1 MRTSKWKLA
10 TLVLPVLIVFGASA
24 SWAVDH
30 PVNIGKF
37 QPWFTP
43 VQIIVNVG
51 DTVTWTNNDPAT
63 THTVTALAAAGFG
76 AGIGPVPVGTTFTSG
91 KMLPGDTFMAGPFGP
106 GTTPYICLIHPWMA
120 GNVSAGTGV
129 GPVPD
134 VLQGTDTQDMATPD
148 KQGVIGIGEWC
159 TTATYEHP
167 HQGQF
172 GGVVHCGSAHLW
184 RDASP
189 SNPRALEDAISSGV
203 TAANGFPTIS

>member
-91 KMLPGDTFMAGPFGP
+91 KMLPGDTFMAGPFGS
-106 GTTPYICLIHPWMA
+106 GTTPHISFLPPRGA
-120 GNVSAGTGV
+120 GQVRAG
-129 GPVPD
+129 P
-134 VLQGTDTQDMATPD
+134 
-148 KQGVIGIGEWC
+148 
-159 TTATYEHP
+159 
-167 HQGQF
+167 
-172 GGVVHCGSAHLW
+172 GGGAAPAVV
-184 RDASP
+184 
-189 SNPRALEDAISSGV
+189 
-203 TAANGFPTIS
+203 

>member
-106 GTTPYICLIHPWMA
+106 GTTPYICLIHPWLG
-120 GNVSAGTGV
+120 GNVSGGTGV
-129 GPVPD
+129 GAGAV
-134 VLQGTDTQDMATPD
+134 VLQGAGTQGLGAPR
-148 KQGVIGIGEWC
+148 KQ
-159 TTATYEHP
+159 
-167 HQGQF
+167 
-172 GGVVHCGSAHLW
+172 GGVVVGGW
-184 RDASP
+184 RP
-189 SNPRALEDAISSGV
+189 
-203 TAANGFPTIS
+203 TADHEE

>member
-91 KMLPGDTFMAGPFGP
+91 KMLPGDTFMAGPFGF
-106 GTTPYICLIHPWMA
+106 
-120 GNVSAGTGV
+120 
-129 GPVPD
+129 GP
-134 VLQGTDTQDMATPD
+134 TPD
-148 KQGVIGIGEWC
+148 
-159 TTATYEHP
+159 TRL
-167 HQGQF
+167 HQPLLAGH
-172 GGVVHCGSAHLW
+172 GCCGTRCW
-184 RDASP
+184 P
-189 SNPRALEDAISSGV
+189 
-203 TAANGFPTIS
+203 